1 MKVVL
6 EFVRVAT
13 GSIVRLEI
21 EKPANSKPFAFV
33 EGFNGFEIRAEI
45 HYPGVKDEKLLDTV

>member
-1 MKVVL
+1 MHRVVL
-6 EFVRVAT
+6 EFIRAST

-21 EKPANSKPFAFV
+21 ERATNVPFAFV

-45 HYPGVKDEKLLDTV
+45 HYEVKP